1 LIDPSHFKSPPIRRL
16 AEYWIAKA
24 SPGHLPGRQDIKPED
39 LRADLPF
46 VYLIDVA
53 SHPLSFRFR
62 LVGTRV
68 SEWTGRD
75 FTGAAVNEIDYGPQ
89 WQRIF
94 NDYKA
99 VVESKAAVRAEV
111 YGPWVAKEFRYYERF
126 LAPLARDGSTVDM
139 LFGALHIITP
149 PR

>member
-1 LIDPSHFKSPPIRRL
+1 MIDPSQFKSPPVRRL
-16 AEYWIAKA
+16 AEYWFSKVA
-24 SPGHLPGRQDIKPED
+24 PGRLPSRADIKPEEM
-39 LRADLPF
+39 RRDLPF

-53 SHPLSFRFR
+53 SDPLRFRYR

-75 FTGAAVNEIDYGPQ
+75 FTGAAVNETEYGPQ

-94 NDYKA
+94 ADYQA
-99 VVESKAAVRAEV
+99 VTESKAPAYTEMH
-111 YGPWVAKEFRYYERF
+111 GPWVAKEYRYYERF

-139 LFGALHIITP
+139 LFGALHVIAP